1 MSVYFGPY
9 LRVSAVER
17 QRESTVPA
25 CGANCGG
32 SSAMSAKM
40 KFCPDCGAAVIARV
54 TTTSERHPP
63 QPWLVEDVAGH
74 RFTDLMTSNPEGGTT
89 EYAVWTPN
97 HRGYGVSLD
106 TSDVLDVPLLNET
119 ERSAQIARF
128 LTDHAAFIA
137 AAEAQLGVTPKLH
150 YGVVTMPGY

>member
-1 MSVYFGPY
+1 M
-9 LRVSAVER
+9 
-17 QRESTVPA
+17 
-25 CGANCGG
+25 
-32 SSAMSAKM
+32 
-40 KFCPDCGAAVIARV
+40 
-54 TTTSERHPP
+54 
-63 QPWLVEDVAGH
+63 
-74 RFTDLMTSNPEGGTT
+74 
-89 EYAVWTPN
+89 WTPN

-128 LTDHAAFIA
+128 LADHVAFIA